1 MNFWGVGAMMSS
13 STETHRLADVGDRVT
28 LTRKS
33 EFLSLSMLWLDIHPA
48 PLGSS
53 ISPRTLHEN
62 FYTRLDGRTTADF
75 LETPEEQQW

>member
-13 STETHRLADVGDRVT
+13 GAETHRLADVGDRVT

-33 EFLSLSMLWLDIHPA
+33 EFLSLSTLWLDMHPV

-62 FYTRLDGRTTADF
+62 FYTRLEA
-75 LETPEEQQW
+75 